1 MYINGY
7 LNYTGSKY
15 KLLEQII
22 PEMDYTK
29 KYFVDLF
36 TGSFVVGA
44 NVVDK
49 YDEILSNDIIP
60 ELIGIHKELLESD
73 IIIEKTKSLCPN
85 KDDQKLFLELRNSFN
100 NNKTPEKLWA
110 LILSCNSNL
119 MRFNSQLLFNQT
131 FGKRTW
137 NDNTTKKVETFKNHI
152 RPYKDKIYFSSK
164 HFYDV
169 KIDKPSMVY
178 IDPPYGYCID
188 NDKITNNQ
196 ISEAGYNCYFKQKD
210 DIQLYDYII
219 NLHENNNSFMVS
231 GLLTH
236 NNKTSW
242 LLNQLIKDGFRFKE
256 LICDYNKIS
265 KNGIKDSQEI
275 IIMNY

>member
-137 NDNTTKKVETFKNHI
+137 NDSTTKKVETFKNHI

-178 IDPPYGYCID
+178 IDSPYS
-188 NDKITNNQ
+188 N
-196 ISEAGYNCYFKQKD
+196 SEAGYNSYWDKTDDQK
-210 DIQLYDYII
+210 LYEYCKELDK
-219 NLHENNNSFMVS
+219 NDSSFMLS
-231 GLLTH
+231 GILGEH
-236 NNKTSW
+236 
-242 LLNQLIKDGFRFKE
+242 
-256 LICDYNKIS
+256 
-265 KNGIKDSQEI
+265 KNGIRWELIDKLISDGYRYKLLDFNYEKIAKIKNGKNSQEV